1 MRKIQ
6 SLTFALA
13 ALLMVGAC
21 KRDQNL
27 LVREET
33 NNLAEK
39 QLAMERFLDL
49 PPNMEYYGSPL
60 PKYLVALGMVPQ
72 RFNHEK
78 ATIGRV
84 LFYDKN
90 LSKDRTI
97 SCASCH
103 KQALAFSDDVAF
115 SPGIGQERALRNSMA
130 LSNVANMAAHH
141 QSIKG
146 SETPLFLWDGRAK
159 SIAELSKMA
168 MTSPH
173 EMGMTMPEVV
183 ERVKA
188 MPYYPYLWEMAFQ
201 DMSITEE
208 GILDCLSEFV
218 EAMGSYQTRFDF
230 AMERVNGDVN
240 FNKFDTT
247 ITVVSAYNSNDSIT
261 AINRIL
267 LPGFTLL
274 EDDGRRLFVK
284 NCTKCH
290 SPIRPLQNV
299 FEACNGLD
307 VAYKDQ
313 GKGAITGL
321 TSDNGV
327 FKSPSLRN
335 IALSAPYMHD
345 GRFRTLEQ
353 VVNFYNND
361 IQDHPNLHPTLRDAN
376 GKPKRLNMST
386 ADKKAL
392 VAFLHTL
399 TDDAIASDRRF
410 SNPIREQ

>member
-13 ALLMVGAC
+13 ALLMMGGC

-33 NNLAEK
+33 NNLVEK
-39 QLAMERFLDL
+39 QLAMERYLDL
-49 PPNMEYYGSPL
+49 PPNTEHYGNPL
-60 PKYLVALGMVPQ
+60 PKYLIALGMAPQ
-72 RFNHEK
+72 RINNEK

-103 KQALAFSDDVAF
+103 KQSSAFSDDVAF
-115 SPGIGQERALRNSMA
+115 SPGIGQEHALRNSMA

-146 SETPLFLWDGRAK
+146 SEIPLFLWDGRAK
-159 SIAELSKMA
+159 NIAELSKMA
-168 MTSPH
+168 MTSEH

-188 MPYYPYLWEMAFQ
+188 MPYYPYLWDMAFH
-201 DMSITEE
+201 DLPITEE
-208 GILDCLSEFV
+208 GILECLTEFV
-218 EAMGSYQTRFDF
+218 NAMGSFQTPLDK
-230 AMERVNGDVN
+230 ALEQVSGDLN
-240 FNKFDTT
+240 SIKRDTT
-247 ITVVSAYNSNDSIT
+247 IAPIYYGSGNDT
-261 AINRIL
+261 LINRIL
-267 LPGFTLL
+267 LPGFTNL
-274 EDDGRRLFVK
+274 EDDGRILFVTH
-284 NCTKCH
+284 CTKCH
-290 SPIRPLQNV
+290 SPVRPFQEV
-299 FEACNGLD
+299 FESCNGLD

-313 GKGAITGL
+313 GKGAITGR

-345 GRFRTLEQ
+345 GRFKTLEQ

-361 IQDHPNLHPTLRDAN
+361 VKDHPNLHPLLRDAA
-376 GKPKRLNMST
+376 GKPKRLKMSI

-399 TDDAIASDRRF
+399 TDNSIAHDRRF
-410 SNPIREQ
+410 SNPIRQ